1 MSKVNYPLLMR
12 IACVECYNPHNNH
25 CSQETK
31 ESSNSNEHFA
41 SMTIPDFS
49 TSLISNFISFSLL
62 RISPRIQALL
72 DCWALYKLEDCKR
85 LHVGKMDPSSNHHL
99 TTNALSPIATDH
111 FSSYTHQRND
121 SGHTTLNAQESCI
134 SSTKTLEMNDDA
146 LLQKVELNDNE
157 KHLPKYD
164 DKDDSTIHANDA
176 ITKTYTPEEEKRL
189 VRKLDMRIIPL
200 FCAFYF
206 VDFLDRSNIGNAT

>member
-12 IACVECYNPHNNH
+12 IACVECCNPHNNH

-41 SMTIPDFS
+41 SMTSPDFS

-85 LHVGKMDPSSNHHL
+85 LHVGKWIL
-99 TTNALSPIATDH
+99 LPIIILLLMH
-111 FSSYTHQRND
+111 YHQLLPITSLHIRT
-121 SGHTTLNAQESCI
+121 SAMTLGTQRSMHKRA
-134 SSTKTLEMNDDA
+134 A
-146 LLQKVELNDNE
+146 FHPP
-157 KHLPKYD
+157 KHLK
-164 DKDDSTIHANDA
+164 
-176 ITKTYTPEEEKRL
+176 
-189 VRKLDMRIIPL
+189 
-200 FCAFYF
+200 
-206 VDFLDRSNIGNAT
+206 